1 MTEAVEFLFNSGFG
15 GGEGFGDFAVGEAV
29 EAKVEEGAVVG
40 VESRDEAVVVGR
52 GSGGFVGDGV
62 VHPIFEGYERGFSFL
77 VSNLGDGGVES
88 NATHPSVGGAFMTEG
103 WPRFPKG
110 SGDFL
115 VEVADAVG
123 LSVGEVEADL
133 EDGAL
138 AVGEHFKELAVFFFV
153 FVTDFIKAGEV
164 SDTGQRRLVGAMRVV
179 LHCFGLMR
187 RRICSVVWPV
197 AMFHMYILGV
207 AETGCR
213 AGKSVPV
220 CYIRRKNTKK

>member
-1 MTEAVEFLFNSGFG
+1 MTEAVEFLFYSGFG

-29 EAKVEEGAVVG
+29 EAEVEEGAVVG

-62 VHPIFEGYERGFSFL
+62 VHPIFEGYELWQSVVLSDF
-77 VSNLGDGGVES
+77 GDGGVES
-88 NATHPSVGGAFMTEG
+88 DASDPGVGGAFVTERR
-103 WPRFPKG
+103 PRLPKG

-123 LSVGEVEADL
+123 LTVGEVEADL

-153 FVTDFIKAGEV
+153 FVTDFIRDEEV
-164 SDTGQRRLVGAMRVV
+164 SDTGRRRLVGAMRVV

>member
-1 MTEAVEFLFNSGFG
+1 MFYSGFG
-15 GGEGFGDFAVGEAV
+15 GGESIGDFAVGEAV
-29 EAKVEEGAVVG
+29 EVKVEESAVVG

-153 FVTDFIKAGEV
+153 FATDVIRAEEVEGWV
-164 SDTGQRRLVGAMRVV
+164 SDVGRRRLVGAMQVV

-197 AMFHMYILGV
+197 AMFHMYILSV
-207 AETGCR
+207 AEAGCR
-213 AGKSVPV
+213 AGK
-220 CYIRRKNTKK
+220 IRPHLLY